1 MIFKFSP
8 PLRKGK
14 RKEKKKKKKKPTKT
28 NCPLHPTRPPPKLP
42 KISVVNKSPNEEE
55 HLNSGAKWKKYVNIG
70 QYVFNSNLKC

>member
-1 MIFKFSP
+1 MLLQPP

-14 RKEKKKKKKKPTKT
+14 RKEKKKKNQQKRIVPFT
-28 NCPLHPTRPPPKLP
+28 PLDRPSKLP
-42 KISVVNKSPNEEE
+42 KISVVNKSPDEEE